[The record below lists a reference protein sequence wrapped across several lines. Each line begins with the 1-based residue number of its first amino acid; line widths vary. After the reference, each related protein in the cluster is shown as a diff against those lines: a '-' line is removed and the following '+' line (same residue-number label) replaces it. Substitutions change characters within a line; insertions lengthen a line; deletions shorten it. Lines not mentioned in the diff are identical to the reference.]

1 MSPSGDG
8 PDDAAR
14 EHAPS
19 APGTGGASGKGTQRR
34 RASLSLETIVDTSIA
49 VLDREG
55 SRRLTLRGLA
65 TELNS
70 GVASLYWYTT
80 GKDDL
85 MALVTSEVLG
95 RALGQ
100 FHALC
105 GDGEPGPEEFEAF
118 PAPRADPRTSAATAQ
133 ALEELRCLCLCLFS
147 QMHEHPWLA
156 GQLLSTA
163 RSEENA
169 LRTWECAGQLLQR
182 MELDAEQRFYASLAV
197 ANYAFGTGAGIA
209 HRHNR
214 PAAEESARQVHE
226 KLERA
231 GHSGPGMLP
240 VVRAMLGSFGDHD
253 DRSEYIAGLEL
264 LLAGI
269 ERQTWGGS
277 STP

>member
-8 PDDAAR
+8 PDDAAS
-14 EHAPS
+14 EHAPG

-55 SRRLTLRGLA
+55 SRRLTLRRLA

-105 GDGEPGPEEFEAF
+105 RDGEPGPEEFEAF

-147 QMHEHPWLA
+147 QMREHPWLA
-156 GQLLSTA
+156 GQLLSTT

-169 LRTWECAGQLLQR
+169 LRTWECTGQLLQR

-231 GHSGPGMLP
+231 GRSGPGMLP
-240 VVRAMLGSFGDHD
+240 VVRAMLDSFGEHD

>member
-1 MSPSGDG
+1 M
-8 PDDAAR
+8 
-14 EHAPS
+14 
-19 APGTGGASGKGTQRR
+19 
-34 RASLSLETIVDTSIA
+34 DTSIA

-65 TELNS
+65 TKLNS

-105 GDGEPGPEEFEAF
+105 RDGEPGPEEFEAF

-147 QMHEHPWLA
+147 QMREHPWLA
-156 GQLLSTA
+156 GQLLSTT

-169 LRTWECAGQLLQR
+169 LRTWECTGQLLQR

-231 GHSGPGMLP
+231 GRSGPGMLP
-240 VVRAMLGSFGDHD
+240 VVRAMLDSFGEHD

>member
-8 PDDAAR
+8 PDDAAS
-14 EHAPS
+14 EHAPG

-105 GDGEPGPEEFEAF
+105 GDGEPGPEEFAAF

-147 QMHEHPWLA
+147 QMREHPWLA
-156 GQLLSTA
+156 GQLPSTA

-169 LRTWECAGQLLQR
+169 LRTWECTGQLLQR
-182 MELDAEQRFYASLAV
+182 MELDAEQRFYASLAM

-231 GHSGPGMLP
+231 GRSEPGMLP

>member
-1 MSPSGDG
+1 MSPSGNG
-8 PDDAAR
+8 PGGAAR
-14 EHAPS
+14 EHVPGAPD
-19 APGTGGASGKGTQRR
+19 TGGASGKGAQRR

-105 GDGEPGPEEFEAF
+105 RDGEPGPEEFEAF

-147 QMHEHPWLA
+147 QMREHPWLA

-169 LRTWECAGQLLQR
+169 LRSWECTGQLLQR

-226 KLERA
+226 QLERA
-231 GHSGPGMLP
+231 GRSGPGMFP
-240 VVRAMLGSFGDHD
+240 VVRAMLGSFRDHD